1 MGKLDALH
9 DKYRSA
15 LAEVGKQT
23 QDRYSVAYVDSLDLG
38 TTIENYG
45 VKTLPAVVVQKTAG
59 ATQKYVY
66 TGKLSSQ
73 TILGFVGLVEAGKV
87 KAKAKS
93 EPPPK
98 ERDNKA
104 AVRQVV
110 GRTLHE
116 EVLTTDKDV

>member
-59 ATQKYVY
+59 AKQKYIY
-66 TGKLSSQ
+66 TGKLTSQ
-73 TILGFVGLVEAGKV
+73 KLLGFIQKVDGGQV

-93 EPPPK
+93 ESPPREK
-98 ERDNKA
+98 DN
-104 AVRQVV
+104 
-110 GRTLHE
+110 
-116 EVLTTDKDV
+116 